1 MISEFTDA
9 GSVWLQE
16 FESSMKGPRG
26 TNEIAVHEK
35 PFRLKWWPSFREE
48 KLETPNGLA

>member
-16 FESSMKGPRG
+16 FKSSMKGPRG
-26 TNEIAVHEK
+26 AYEIAVHEK
-35 PFRLKWWPSFREE
+35 TGRLNWSPFGADQLK
-48 KLETPNGLA
+48 TPNRLA